1 MVKTTVYLDDDVL
14 RSLRTM
20 SQRQSKS
27 QAELIREA
35 LQEFTAGVKPPL
47 PAGMGMFDSGYTN
60 TTSRR
65 KELLK
70 SAARSG
76 KWRS

>member
-1 MVKTTVYLDDDVL
+1 MVKTTVYLDDSVL

-20 SQRQSKS
+20 SQREAKS
-27 QAELIREA
+27 QAQLIREA
-35 LQEFTAGVKPPL
+35 LREFTCSLKPPL
-47 PAGMGMFDSGYTN
+47 PAGMGAFDSGFTN

-65 KELLK
+65 KNLLK

-76 KWRS
+76 RWRS

>member
-1 MVKTTVYLDDDVL
+1 MVKTTVYLDHDVL

-27 QAELIREA
+27 QAQLIREA
-35 LQEFTAGVKPPL
+35 LREFTVGLKPPV
-47 PAGMGMFDSGYTN
+47 PAGMGMFDSGFTN

-70 SAARSG
+70 TAARSG
-76 KWRS
+76 NWRA